1 MNTQETTNETARQ
14 HKVIVVIGGREEVL
28 DQSTLGLTMES
39 TERQVLDAV
48 QGVINES
55 LQDDAQEYSYT
66 VRKMLNT
73 SNLLVMPKP
82 VAGSY

>member
-1 MNTQETTNETARQ
+1 MTTENTIERQ
-14 HKVIVVIGGREEVL
+14 NKVIVVIGGQEEIL

-39 TERQVLDAV
+39 SEREVLDAV

-55 LQDDAQEYSYT
+55 LQDNSQEYSYT

-73 SNLLVMPKP
+73 NNLLVMPKP
-82 VAGSY
+82 IAG